1 MTTITLYYATNRAHA
16 GADRWH
22 PKGYGT
28 KFSDDG
34 QENLRF
40 GVVSIEAGEKEIR
53 KHLNAR
59 VSVALGNGDGEA
71 LAKYLT
77 KCARTA
83 TIEAYPEKL
92 RRDVADVNQPH
103 KKLGSRAMFGD
114 LRADMAAGCGAL
126 VYIHGFNVSWHEAV
140 GSAAALQTLLN
151 HLRPPNS
158 PETRT
163 LLFTWPSD
171 GTALPFVSYKSDRA
185 DARGSGAAVGR
196 GFLKLRDY
204 LFDLADRARGG
215 GQLCGQKIH
224 LLSHSMGNYVLQHAL
239 ARVDEYTPA
248 DAMPRLFDQVMLC
261 APDIDDNELESAS
274 ACARVHEVARQV
286 TIYHNREDT
295 ALFVS
300 DHTKGHRERLGTGG
314 ASRPQLLH
322 HKVQQVDC
330 TPIVPGTAEHSYYL
344 GGKVCADIAQNLA
357 GLPADHPD
365 RNRDR
370 HAALGNVWVMR

>member
-16 GADRWH
+16 GADRWR

-53 KHLNAR
+53 KHLNAP
-59 VSVALGNGDGEA
+59 VSVALGNGDGAA

-83 TIEAYPEKL
+83 AIEAYPEKL

-114 LRADMAAGCGAL
+114 LRDAMTNGCDAL
-126 VYIHGFNVSWHEAV
+126 VYIHGFNVNWHEAV

-151 HLRPPNS
+151 HLRS
-158 PETRT
+158 PGTSETRIV
-163 LLFTWPSD
+163 LFSWPSD
-171 GTALPFVSYKSDRA
+171 GMALPFVSYKSDRA

-204 LFDLADRARGG
+204 LIEMADRARGAAKP
-215 GQLCGQKIH
+215 CGQKIH
-224 LLSHSMGNYVLQHAL
+224 LLCHSMGNYVLQHAL
-239 ARVDEYTPA
+239 ARVDEYTPG
-248 DAMPRLFDQVMLC
+248 DAMPRLFDQVCLC
-261 APDIDDNELESAS
+261 APDVDDNELESAS
-274 ACARVHEVARQV
+274 ALARVHEVARRV
-286 TIYHNREDT
+286 TVYHNREDA
-295 ALFVS
+295 ALFIS
-300 DHTKGHRERLGTGG
+300 DHSKGHRERLGSGG

-322 HKVQQVDC
+322 HKVHQVDC
-330 TPIVPGTAEHSYYL
+330 TPIVSGAAEHNYYL

-370 HAALGNVWVMR
+370 HATLGNVWVMR